1 MICIKYNKYV
11 LSIGIK
17 LCFLR
22 QHFTSLK
29 RILLGGKYNILI
41 IKDDGVGDAV
51 AWIPYA
57 FLLRNHFIRHH
68 YHITVLASSKTKR
81 FFQQLQYADKV
92 ISLPAYKN
100 KMQWI
105 CVRLIFWLC
114 YQFDIILSA
123 TCTPNDILLPYR
135 VPNTLFL
142 YRWHYKRIAKL
153 CHCNNIVDV
162 TGLNIYERYDTILHY
177 LKIKETINHSL
188 LADSLNLPD
197 YKIEDKSFFAVCATA
212 SDSLRC
218 WEEEKF
224 AELINLLISTT
235 GKIAV
240 LVGMKSEYAKN
251 ERIKSI
257 CKHHSKIINLAG
269 KTSIMELFSVI
280 QKAEFLVSNE
290 TGTAHIGGILGIL
303 TFIICGG
310 GDYGSFVPYPPDI
323 EGKTVFSI
331 FPANHDCFRCGWSNP
346 DCTKEETYPCIKAIS
361 VNRVFTSIMNI
372 IKTYKAK

>member
-1 MICIKYNKYV
+1 MCI
-11 LSIGIK
+11 
-17 LCFLR
+17 R
-22 QHFTSLK
+22 D
-29 RILLGGKYNILI
+29 R
-41 IKDDGVGDAV
+41 
-51 AWIPYA
+51 
-57 FLLRNHFIRHH
+57 
-68 YHITVLASSKTKR
+68 
-81 FFQQLQYADKV
+81 
-92 ISLPAYKN
+92 
-100 KMQWI
+100 
-105 CVRLIFWLC
+105 
-114 YQFDIILSA
+114 
-123 TCTPNDILLPYR
+123 
-135 VPNTLFL
+135 
-142 YRWHYKRIAKL
+142 
-153 CHCNNIVDV
+153 
-162 TGLNIYERYDTILHY
+162 
-177 LKIKETINHSL
+177 
-188 LADSLNLPD
+188 
-197 YKIEDKSFFAVCATA
+197 
-212 SDSLRC
+212 RC

-235 GKIAV
+235 GKMAV

-331 FPANHDCFRCGWSNP
+331 FPANHECFRCGWSNP
-346 DCTKEETYPCIKAIS
+346 NCIQKEIYPCIKAIS